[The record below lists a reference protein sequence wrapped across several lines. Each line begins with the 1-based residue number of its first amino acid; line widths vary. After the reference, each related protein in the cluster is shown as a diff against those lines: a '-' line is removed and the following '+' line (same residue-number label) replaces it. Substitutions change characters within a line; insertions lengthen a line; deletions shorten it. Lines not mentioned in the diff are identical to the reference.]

1 MKRVLYVYRSTYCGI
16 YNDRSFRR
24 LLYVYEKIDIPVE
37 HVIVSLMFALSLI
50 LDDIRG
56 ELRKLIGESS
66 Q

>member
-1 MKRVLYVYRSTYCGI
+1 MERVLYVYRSTYRGI

-37 HVIVSLMFALSLI
+37 YVIVFLMFALSLI
-50 LDDIRG
+50 LDGIRG
-56 ELRKLIGESS
+56 ELRKLIRGSN